1 MYRRITVVL
10 AVLGLTGA
18 SAVAADAYPGYGN
31 SRFDVVEHGFA
42 APWTT
47 LRNGGPREVGLDPA
61 PIDAAVR
68 QLDEWT
74 RSNPTVPSVGHP
86 LMSGVVTL
94 LAHDGVVV
102 NRSRAGYASQ
112 YADQQGTKLP
122 ADQWVPMRDDTI
134 FDMASISKLFT
145 SIAVMQLVERGQV
158 DVDAPVS
165 RYLPEFGVNGK
176 EPITVKQLL
185 THTSGLKPDLP
196 LWRDWPD
203 KAARVKA
210 VMDVAPDYPAGTHYT
225 YSDLNL
231 ITLGV
236 LVERMTGSTLD
247 AVVRSGITEPLRM
260 VDTGYNPPTSKL
272 DRIAATEYQVT
283 PPRGMVRGQV
293 HDENAWS
300 LGGVAGHAGVFSTA
314 SDMAILAQA
323 IMNGG
328 IYAGRRVLRK
338 DSVQA
343 MLTDYN
349 GAFPG
354 NAHGLG
360 FELDQLFYMGG
371 LSSPAT
377 AGHTGYTGTTLVV
390 DLRSRSIAILL
401 SNRVHPNRGWGS
413 INPARQVLANGLARA
428 MALPPRHGRDYW
440 FSSIGNAT
448 TATLSTLE
456 LPVRADSPVRVT
468 YDAFV
473 DSETSDHLVLES
485 SGDGQQWNPVPVVAH
500 GPGAP
505 PGPTDFLAGHGHRTW
520 WFVEATVPATP
531 GIRLRWRFTTDPLY
545 TGRGDAVDNIK
556 ITQGSRMLLDGEKQP
571 SALVSLGWDRRI
583 R

>member
-1 MYRRITVVL
+1 MYRRITVVI

-18 SAVAADAYPGYGN
+18 SAVAADAHPGDGN

-74 RSNPTVPSVGHP
+74 RSNPTVPAVGHP

-102 NRSRAGYASQ
+102 NRSHAGYASQ

-210 VMDVAPDYPAGTHYT
+210 VMD
-225 YSDLNL
+225 
-231 ITLGV
+231 
-236 LVERMTGSTLD
+236 
-247 AVVRSGITEPLRM
+247 
-260 VDTGYNPPTSKL
+260 
-272 DRIAATEYQVT
+272 
-283 PPRGMVRGQV
+283 
-293 HDENAWS
+293 
-300 LGGVAGHAGVFSTA
+300 
-314 SDMAILAQA
+314 
-323 IMNGG
+323 
-328 IYAGRRVLRK
+328 
-338 DSVQA
+338 
-343 MLTDYN
+343 
-349 GAFPG
+349 
-354 NAHGLG
+354 
-360 FELDQLFYMGG
+360 
-371 LSSPAT
+371 
-377 AGHTGYTGTTLVV
+377 
-390 DLRSRSIAILL
+390 
-401 SNRVHPNRGWGS
+401 
-413 INPARQVLANGLARA
+413 
-428 MALPPRHGRDYW
+428 
-440 FSSIGNAT
+440 
-448 TATLSTLE
+448 
-456 LPVRADSPVRVT
+456 
-468 YDAFV
+468 
-473 DSETSDHLVLES
+473 
-485 SGDGQQWNPVPVVAH
+485 
-500 GPGAP
+500 
-505 PGPTDFLAGHGHRTW
+505 
-520 WFVEATVPATP
+520 
-531 GIRLRWRFTTDPLY
+531 
-545 TGRGDAVDNIK
+545 
-556 ITQGSRMLLDGEKQP
+556 
-571 SALVSLGWDRRI
+571 
-583 R
+583 

>member
-1 MYRRITVVL
+1 
-10 AVLGLTGA
+10 
-18 SAVAADAYPGYGN
+18 
-31 SRFDVVEHGFA
+31 
-42 APWTT
+42 
-47 LRNGGPREVGLDPA
+47 
-61 PIDAAVR
+61 
-68 QLDEWT
+68 
-74 RSNPTVPSVGHP
+74 
-86 LMSGVVTL
+86 
-94 LAHDGVVV
+94 
-102 NRSRAGYASQ
+102 
-112 YADQQGTKLP
+112 
-122 ADQWVPMRDDTI
+122 
-134 FDMASISKLFT
+134 
-145 SIAVMQLVERGQV
+145 
-158 DVDAPVS
+158 
-165 RYLPEFGVNGK
+165 
-176 EPITVKQLL
+176 
-185 THTSGLKPDLP
+185 
-196 LWRDWPD
+196 
-203 KAARVKA
+203 
-210 VMDVAPDYPAGTHYT
+210 
-225 YSDLNL
+225 
-231 ITLGV
+231 
-236 LVERMTGSTLD
+236 
-247 AVVRSGITEPLRM
+247 VVRSGITEPLRM

-413 INPARQVLANGLARA
+413 INRARQVLANGLARA

-440 FSSIGNAT
+440 FSSIGDAT
-448 TATLSTLE
+448 TATLSTQE

-473 DSETSDHLVLES
+473 DSENSDHLVLES

-571 SALVSLGWDRRI
+571 SALVPLGWDRRI